1 MNHSG
6 SLLLLG
12 RLDILTRI
20 FFKYINHLKDT
31 DAMQHLTCNQE
42 NKSSCDLK
50 SLYECKLNNISQ

>member
-20 FFKYINHLKDT
+20 FFKYTNHLKDT

-50 SLYECKLNNISQ
+50 